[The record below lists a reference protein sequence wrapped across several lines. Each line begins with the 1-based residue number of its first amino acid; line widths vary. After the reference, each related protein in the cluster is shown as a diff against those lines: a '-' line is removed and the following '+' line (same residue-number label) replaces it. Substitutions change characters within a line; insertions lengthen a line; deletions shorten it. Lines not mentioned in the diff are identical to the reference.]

1 MSNTI
6 FISGATG
13 NIGSELVKALT
24 AKNTNFITGVS
35 SANKAPK
42 SIPYA
47 VINFAQP
54 NTLKKAFE
62 GVDTLFLLL
71 PEVEAMFEWIKNII
85 TVAKHS
91 GIKHIVR
98 SSGLCADI
106 KSDYA
111 VLRHLGEVEQ
121 MIVDSEIDYT
131 ITRPNSFMQNFATF
145 DSHFIKQGTLFSPR
159 QDAQVSFVDT
169 RDIAAV
175 NAEILSQPENHQS
188 KIYNI
193 TGSSA
198 LSNLDAVEII
208 SKAIDKE
215 INYVSISDT
224 TAINTM
230 KQWGMPRWNIEEII
244 SLYQADR
251 DGLTANVTT
260 TVQELTG
267 REAITFERFAE
278 DYADVWK

>member
-1 MSNTI
+1 MNNTI
-6 FISGATG
+6 FITGATG

-24 AKNTNFITGVS
+24 ARNTNFIAGVS
-35 SANKAPK
+35 SANKAPQ

-54 NTLKKAFE
+54 DTLKKAFE
-62 GVDTLFLLL
+62 GVAILFLLL
-71 PEVEAMFEWIKNII
+71 PEVEAMFDWTKNII

-111 VLRHLGEVEQ
+111 LLRHLGEIEQ
-121 MIVDSEIDYT
+121 MIVESGIDYT
-131 ITRPNSFMQNFATF
+131 ITRPNSFMQNFVTF
-145 DSHFIKQGTLFSPR
+145 DSYSIKQGTLYSPR
-159 QDAQVSFVDT
+159 QEARISFVDT

-175 NAEILSQPENHQS
+175 NAEILIQPEIHQS
-188 KIYNI
+188 KIYDI

-198 LSNLDAVEII
+198 LSNLDTVQII
-208 SKAIDKE
+208 SKTIGKE
-215 INYVSISDT
+215 INYVSISDNA
-224 TAINTM
+224 AINIM
-230 KQWGMPRWNIEEII
+230 KQWGMPEWNVEEVI

-251 DGLTANVTT
+251 DGLTENVTT
-260 TVQELTG
+260 TVKELTG
-267 REAITFERFAE
+267 REAITFEQFAE
-278 DYADVWK
+278 DYAGVWN